1 MSSIR
6 RTSTRPMSALSTF
19 WDASPTMMTEVMP
32 SGIFSIASG
41 RSALGSINNA
51 PSNPYMYGFD
61 GALLIE
67 PSALRPEAIEKMPEG
82 ITSVIIVGDASQK
95 VESALIGRVD
105 VRRIEDIEVPDAK
118 VVANFGLNLLGTP
131 ELATP
136 TPFYLRPPDASIPK
150 QK

>member
-51 PSNPYMYGFD
+51 PSNPYMLTNISARLLSIATSNAVPVSIFSRCRACADKESNVVMPIHGFTID
-61 GALLIE
+61 NAIARAAARPILSPVNAPGPRVTAM
-67 PSALRPEAIEKMPEG
+67 PSRTIK
-82 ITSVIIVGDASQK
+82 
-95 VESALIGRVD
+95 
-105 VRRIEDIEVPDAK
+105 
-118 VVANFGLNLLGTP
+118 
-131 ELATP
+131 
-136 TPFYLRPPDASIPK
+136 
-150 QK
+150 